1 MSSQPSTGS
10 GVESVHARVIGAD
23 QPVLRVDR
31 DLEQHYAA
39 STMKVPVQIA
49 YERLVAAGRL
59 DPEQEV
65 AVDPTLAS
73 QVSGQRFTMQESWDQ
88 DPPTWAAVGQTVPL
102 GELVRRMVVSSGNL
116 ATNLVLSR
124 VGIDE
129 VAAVLG
135 DAGTSPLTT
144 VRRGIEDAPARE
156 AGLDNLVTARDLAQL
171 LSALVTGRLG
181 PVTERVEAV
190 LAGQEHR
197 DGIPAGLPDGVR
209 VGNKTGSVDGV
220 NHDVALVRAPGLPA
234 LALAVLITDERN
246 EAARQSRIA
255 EITREVW
262 ADFVARHSAPTDLS
276 GGTAP

>member
-23 QPVLRVDR
+23 QPVLRADR

-59 DPEQEV
+59 DPEESV
-65 AVDPTLAS
+65 PVDPTIDS
-73 QVSGQRFTMQESWDQ
+73 QVAGERFTMQESWDQ

-124 VGIDE
+124 VGVDR
-129 VAAVLG
+129 VAAVLSE
-135 DAGTSPLTT
+135 AGTSPLTR
-144 VRRGIEDAPARE
+144 VRRGIEDAPARG

-181 PVTERVEAV
+181 PITERVESV

-197 DGIPAGLPDGVR
+197 DGIPAGLPDGVG
-209 VGNKTGSVDGV
+209 VGNKTGSVEGV
-220 NHDVALVRAPGLPA
+220 NHDVALIRAPGLPP
-234 LALAVLITDERN
+234 LALAVLITDERT
-246 EAARQSRIA
+246 ETERQARIA

-262 ADFVARHSAPTDLS
+262 ADFVARHSTTGDPS
-276 GGTAP
+276 GGTTP